1 MQKEKQDLKEIKKL
15 AAIIMAAIV
24 ASTPVTSNV
33 QAASTSTTEAATFTQ
48 VADVPIQYTSSIS
61 AAQVQEAAN
70 AYAMLPETVK
80 QLFAN
85 KGIVIYICNTDEAKY
100 LPGSPT
106 PAKDSNGVT
115 RTGMKKVNGQLKISS
130 QYIVIWMNNI
140 VSSKNNIA
148 KTLLH
153 ESGHAV
159 SLRSYNDGQTVG
171 ADQTKEFKEF
181 SKKYL
186 NTMRKYADS
195 VQNSVIP
202 DGDNKSS
209 RYEMF
214 AASFAACILDPTF
227 MVKNAPDLYDYV
239 MNCAATAYTK
249 DI

>member
-1 MQKEKQDLKEIKKL
+1 M
-15 AAIIMAAIV
+15 AAIILAAIV
-24 ASTPVTSNV
+24 ATTPVTSNV
-33 QAASTSTTEAATFTQ
+33 QAAATSTAATTTLTQ
-48 VADVPIQYTSSIS
+48 VEGVPIQYTSSIS
-61 AAQVQEAAN
+61 AAQVQEAVN

-80 QLFAN
+80 QLFVN

-100 LPGSPT
+100 LPSSTT
-106 PAKDSNGVT
+106 PAENSNGVT
-115 RTGMKKVNGQLKISS
+115 RTGMKKVDGQLKISS
-130 QYIVIWMNNI
+130 QLIVIWMDNI
-140 VSSKNNIA
+140 VASKNSIS
-148 KTLLH
+148 KVLLH
-153 ESGHAV
+153 ESGHVV

-214 AASFAACILDPTF
+214 ASTFAACILDPTF
-227 MVKNAPDLYDYV
+227 MVKNAPDLYNYV

-249 DI
+249 DC